1 MRTALA
7 AALARNVRVASIAVA
22 AAVLGASGAAATVA
36 TVADTTP
43 SAGPSAEASAGH
55 PSDEADDADE
65 PAGTETSKPK
75 AAKGSAKPKHGA
87 STAPT
92 ALFDPAACAAALHHG
107 DYVAQVAAASRGTA
121 DRGALVSAAARSDCG
136 KPTRPATGAA
146 DDAEHGADGPG
157 TSAEPGRHHGN
168 AEHRAAPHGKSAEHR
183 AAPHGKSAE
192 HAAK

>member
-43 SAGPSAEASAGH
+43 SAGPSAEASAEASAGH

-75 AAKGSAKPKHGA
+75 AAKESAKPKHGA
-87 STAPT
+87 STVPAAPV
-92 ALFDPAACAAALHHG
+92 DPAACAAALHHG
-107 DYVAQVAAASRGTA
+107 DYVAQVAAATEGKA

-136 KPTRPATGAA
+136 KPTRATGAA
-146 DDAEHGADGPG
+146 DGAEHGADGPG
-157 TSAEPGRHHGN
+157 T
-168 AEHRAAPHGKSAEHR
+168 SAEHR